1 MDGLQKLDTAVLFDM
16 LSDLT
21 TKYTR
26 MLADGRENENFAK
39 CKLTIE
45 ALQKEIAFRKETYDA
60 NALPT
65 KRSPDMG

>member
-1 MDGLQKLDTAVLFDM
+1 MERLQKLDTPVLFDM
-16 LSDLT
+16 LSELT

-26 MLADGRENENFAK
+26 MMAEGREGENFTK

-45 ALQKEIAFRKETYDA
+45 ALQKEIEFRKETYDA

-65 KRSPDMG
+65 KRSPDIG